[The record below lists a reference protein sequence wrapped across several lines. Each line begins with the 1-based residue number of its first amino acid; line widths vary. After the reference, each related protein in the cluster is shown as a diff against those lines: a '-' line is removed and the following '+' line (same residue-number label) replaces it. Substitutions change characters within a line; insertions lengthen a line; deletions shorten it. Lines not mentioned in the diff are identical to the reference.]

1 MPKIDILDTKGN
13 VVGNTEL
20 SERVFGIEPNEPVVH
35 QVVVAQ
41 LANKRQG
48 TKGSKTRSEVRGGG
62 RKPWRQKG
70 TGRARAGSSRSPLW
84 IGGGVIFAPK
94 SRDYSKKVNKKVNDM
109 IELVELTADDYY
121 KNVSLGNAFN
131 VLVPA
136 AYDAATTVK
145 SGISKAIVPCV
156 GAEALIFIFYIGYSF
171 VAGLVDGTKKKRAEK
186 EAAAQAA
193 AAGAAGAAG
202 GGDEPKDAPASDAE
216 TKDEP
221 ADETDKS

>member
-1 MPKIDILDTKGN
+1 MPKIDILDIKVN

-35 QVVVAQ
+35 QVIVAQ

-94 SRDYSKKVNKKVNDM
+94 SRDYSKKVNKKVKNLAM
-109 IELVELTADDYY
+109 RSVFSAKTADQELRVVDAFDFAAPKTKDMVAALDALNA
-121 KNVSLGNAFN
+121 KNALIVT
-131 VLVPA
+131 PEK
-136 AYDAATTVK
+136 DATVYLSARNINKVQATTVSELNVYDMLK
-145 SGISKAIVPCV
+145 YDV
-156 GAEALIFIFYIGYSF
+156 
-171 VAGLVDGTKKKRAEK
+171 LVLT
-186 EAAAQAA
+186 
-193 AAGAAGAAG
+193 
-202 GGDEPKDAPASDAE
+202 KDALAKIEEVYA
-216 TKDEP
+216 
-221 ADETDKS
+221 

>member
-94 SRDYSKKVNKKVNDM
+94 SRDYSKKVNKKVKNLAM
-109 IELVELTADDYY
+109 RSVFSAKTADQELRVVDAFDFAAPKTKDMVAALDALNA
-121 KNVSLGNAFN
+121 KNALIVT
-131 VLVPA
+131 PEK
-136 AYDAATTVK
+136 DATVYLSARNIIKVQATTVSELNVYDMLK
-145 SGISKAIVPCV
+145 YDV
-156 GAEALIFIFYIGYSF
+156 
-171 VAGLVDGTKKKRAEK
+171 LVLT
-186 EAAAQAA
+186 
-193 AAGAAGAAG
+193 
-202 GGDEPKDAPASDAE
+202 KDALAKIEEVYA
-216 TKDEP
+216 
-221 ADETDKS
+221 

>member
-1 MPKIDILDTKGN
+1 MPKIDILDIKGN

-35 QVVVAQ
+35 QVIVAQ

-94 SRDYSKKVNKKVNDM
+94 SRDYSKKVNKKVKNLAM
-109 IELVELTADDYY
+109 RSVFSAKTADQELRVVDAFDFAAPKTKDMVASLDALNA
-121 KNVSLGNAFN
+121 KNALIVT
-131 VLVPA
+131 PEK
-136 AYDAATTVK
+136 DATVYLSARNINKVQATTVSELNVYDMLK
-145 SGISKAIVPCV
+145 YDV
-156 GAEALIFIFYIGYSF
+156 
-171 VAGLVDGTKKKRAEK
+171 LVLT
-186 EAAAQAA
+186 
-193 AAGAAGAAG
+193 
-202 GGDEPKDAPASDAE
+202 KDALAKIEEVYA
-216 TKDEP
+216 
-221 ADETDKS
+221 

>member
-1 MPKIDILDTKGN
+1 MPKIDILDIKGN

-35 QVVVAQ
+35 QVIVAQ

-94 SRDYSKKVNKKVNDM
+94 SRDYSKKVNKKVKNLAM
-109 IELVELTADDYY
+109 RSVFSAKTADQELRVVDAFDFAAPKTKDMVAALDALNA
-121 KNVSLGNAFN
+121 KNALIVT
-131 VLVPA
+131 PEK
-136 AYDAATTVK
+136 DATVYLSARNINKVQATTVSELNVYDMLK
-145 SGISKAIVPCV
+145 YDV
-156 GAEALIFIFYIGYSF
+156 
-171 VAGLVDGTKKKRAEK
+171 LVLT
-186 EAAAQAA
+186 
-193 AAGAAGAAG
+193 
-202 GGDEPKDAPASDAE
+202 KDALAKIEEVYA
-216 TKDEP
+216 
-221 ADETDKS
+221 

>member
-94 SRDYSKKVNKKVNDM
+94 SRDYSKKVNKKVKNLAM
-109 IELVELTADDYY
+109 RSVFSAKTADQELRVVDAFDFAAPKTKDMVAALDALNA
-121 KNVSLGNAFN
+121 KNALIVT
-131 VLVPA
+131 PEKDA
-136 AYDAATTVK
+136 AVYLSARNITKVQATTVSELNVYDMLK
-145 SGISKAIVPCV
+145 YDV
-156 GAEALIFIFYIGYSF
+156 
-171 VAGLVDGTKKKRAEK
+171 LVLT
-186 EAAAQAA
+186 
-193 AAGAAGAAG
+193 
-202 GGDEPKDAPASDAE
+202 KDALAKIEEVYA
-216 TKDEP
+216 
-221 ADETDKS
+221 

>member
-1 MPKIDILDTKGN
+1 MPKIDILDIKGN

-35 QVVVAQ
+35 QVIVAQ

-94 SRDYSKKVNKKVNDM
+94 SRDYSKNVNKKVKNLAM
-109 IELVELTADDYY
+109 RSVFSAKTADQELRVVDAFDFAAPKTKDMVAALDALNA
-121 KNVSLGNAFN
+121 KNALIVT
-131 VLVPA
+131 PEK
-136 AYDAATTVK
+136 DATVYLSARNINKVQATTVSELNVYDMLK
-145 SGISKAIVPCV
+145 YDV
-156 GAEALIFIFYIGYSF
+156 
-171 VAGLVDGTKKKRAEK
+171 LVLT
-186 EAAAQAA
+186 
-193 AAGAAGAAG
+193 
-202 GGDEPKDAPASDAE
+202 KDALAKIEEVYA
-216 TKDEP
+216 
-221 ADETDKS
+221 

>member
-1 MPKIDILDTKGN
+1 MPKIDILDIKGN

-94 SRDYSKKVNKKVNDM
+94 SRDYSKKVNKKVKNLAM
-109 IELVELTADDYY
+109 RSVFSAKTADQELRVVDAFDFAAPKTKDMVAALDALNA
-121 KNVSLGNAFN
+121 KNALIVT
-131 VLVPA
+131 PEK
-136 AYDAATTVK
+136 DATVYLSARNITKVQATTVSELNVYDMLK
-145 SGISKAIVPCV
+145 YDV
-156 GAEALIFIFYIGYSF
+156 
-171 VAGLVDGTKKKRAEK
+171 LVLT
-186 EAAAQAA
+186 
-193 AAGAAGAAG
+193 
-202 GGDEPKDAPASDAE
+202 KDALAKIEEVYA
-216 TKDEP
+216 
-221 ADETDKS
+221 

>member
-1 MPKIDILDTKGN
+1 MPKIDILDIKGN

-94 SRDYSKKVNKKVNDM
+94 SRDYSKKVNKKVKNLAM
-109 IELVELTADDYY
+109 RSVFSAKTADQELRVVDAFDFAAPKTKDMVAALDALNA
-121 KNVSLGNAFN
+121 KNALIVTPEKDVTVYLSARNITK
-131 VLVPA
+131 VQ
-136 AYDAATTVK
+136 ATTVSELNVYDMLK
-145 SGISKAIVPCV
+145 YDV
-156 GAEALIFIFYIGYSF
+156 
-171 VAGLVDGTKKKRAEK
+171 LVLT
-186 EAAAQAA
+186 
-193 AAGAAGAAG
+193 
-202 GGDEPKDAPASDAE
+202 KDALAKIEEVYA
-216 TKDEP
+216 
-221 ADETDKS
+221 

>member
-94 SRDYSKKVNKKVNDM
+94 SRDYSKKVNKKVKNLAM
-109 IELVELTADDYY
+109 RSVFSAKTADQELRVVDAFDFAAPKTKDMVAALDALNA
-121 KNVSLGNAFN
+121 KNALIVTPEKDVTVYLSARNITK
-131 VLVPA
+131 VQ
-136 AYDAATTVK
+136 ATTVSELNVYDMLK
-145 SGISKAIVPCV
+145 YDV
-156 GAEALIFIFYIGYSF
+156 
-171 VAGLVDGTKKKRAEK
+171 LVLT
-186 EAAAQAA
+186 
-193 AAGAAGAAG
+193 
-202 GGDEPKDAPASDAE
+202 KDALAKIEEVYA
-216 TKDEP
+216 
-221 ADETDKS
+221 

>member
-1 MPKIDILDTKGN
+1 MPKIDILDIKGN

-35 QVVVAQ
+35 QVIVAQ

-94 SRDYSKKVNKKVNDM
+94 SRDYSKKVNKKVKNLAM
-109 IELVELTADDYY
+109 RSVFSAKTADQELRVVDAFDFAAPKTKDMAAALDALNA
-121 KNVSLGNAFN
+121 KNALIVT
-131 VLVPA
+131 PEK
-136 AYDAATTVK
+136 DATVYLSARNINKVQATTVSELNVYDMLK
-145 SGISKAIVPCV
+145 YDV
-156 GAEALIFIFYIGYSF
+156 
-171 VAGLVDGTKKKRAEK
+171 LVLT
-186 EAAAQAA
+186 
-193 AAGAAGAAG
+193 
-202 GGDEPKDAPASDAE
+202 KDALAKIEEVYA
-216 TKDEP
+216 
-221 ADETDKS
+221 

>member
-1 MPKIDILDTKGN
+1 MPKIDILDIKGN

-35 QVVVAQ
+35 QVIVVQ

-94 SRDYSKKVNKKVNDM
+94 SRDYSKKVNKKVKNLAM
-109 IELVELTADDYY
+109 RSVFSAKTADQELRVVDAFDFAAPKTKDMVAALDALNA
-121 KNVSLGNAFN
+121 KNALIVT
-131 VLVPA
+131 PEK
-136 AYDAATTVK
+136 DATVYLSARNINKVQATTVSELNVYDMLK
-145 SGISKAIVPCV
+145 YDV
-156 GAEALIFIFYIGYSF
+156 
-171 VAGLVDGTKKKRAEK
+171 LVLT
-186 EAAAQAA
+186 
-193 AAGAAGAAG
+193 
-202 GGDEPKDAPASDAE
+202 KDALAKIEEVYA
-216 TKDEP
+216 
-221 ADETDKS
+221 